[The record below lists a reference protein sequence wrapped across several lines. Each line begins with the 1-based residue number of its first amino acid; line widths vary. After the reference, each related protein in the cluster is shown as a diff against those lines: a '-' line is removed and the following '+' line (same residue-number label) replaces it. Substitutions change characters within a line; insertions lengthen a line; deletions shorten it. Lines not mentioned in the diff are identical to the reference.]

1 VHAPRRLLVV
11 KLASLGDLLTATPA
25 LRALRTTF
33 PDTHIGVLTTPA
45 SAPALR
51 GLDTFDQVLTFDKFA
66 FDRPAEAA
74 RSLPH
79 ALALARELR
88 AANWDTLA
96 LLHHLTTPFGVA
108 KYAALSLGSGAA
120 RRVGLDNGR
129 GRWFLTDSAID
140 RGFGWRHEVD
150 YWLDVVGRLG
160 AHHPS
165 LTEPRLELCITRDD
179 DGWASARW
187 RELQLREA
195 VMLVP
200 GSGAFSRARRW
211 SPERFAQVGR
221 TLLDRHGLAPL
232 VLSGLEPDEHLL
244 ANKVAAQI
252 GPIARIAPPAPSPQ
266 ALGALLRRCRLVV
279 ANDGGVV
286 HVATAVGAP
295 VVAIFGPSNDR
306 AWGPYPPRD
315 ARHQVVRETL
325 ACAPCIHRGHSFG
338 TPQGCPART
347 CLAILEVPDV
357 LAAAERALAAETHMA
372 GPR

>member
-195 VMLVP
+195 FMLVP